1 MLRRRKAP
9 VHYIPPQ
16 RITIR
21 QIVFH
26 LFPALLVHSFEYSPP
41 VQRIH
46 AESSSATNGPLIG
59 NHHCTASLPW
69 TALKCNDHRSTFRD
83 YISTVDQTRDDDLQ
97 EGRTLV
103 ILPRETCSPSTS
115 ICSALQCMSLST
127 AFHFQINF
135 LRLRKWR
142 IGPVSVGLPETLL
155 SCSATNHRLVS
166 LSMSCP
172 VVPFTSKSES

>member
-1 MLRRRKAP
+1 M
-9 VHYIPPQ
+9 HYIPPQ

-26 LFPALLVHSFEYSPP
+26 LFPALLVHSFQYSPP

-135 LRLRKWR
+135 LRLFRQSPR
-142 IGPVSVGLPETLL
+142 IHFFVNGELVLCRTVCLKHCCHVLPLTID
-155 SCSATNHRLVS
+155 
-166 LSMSCP
+166 
-172 VVPFTSKSES
+172 